1 MDKIEILGIVV
12 IIIGGYLLITIKL
25 FWDLKKKEKKFLQT
39 SDVEWGK
46 IPSRNY
52 DIKEF
57 QVIKHYFLN
66 SKKDGFFIDDITWND
81 LDMDRIFEII
91 NLTYSSA
98 GQEYLYDLL
107 RRPVFDKQ
115 ILEERHFL
123 IEYFSKQ
130 KDVRKSIQLN
140 CAKLG
145 RTKKLSITD
154 YLDNLLDFKKKS
166 NFKYYITNLG
176 IILGF
181 AGLFFRPDMG
191 IMFLVGAMVFSGYTH
206 YIETSK
212 IEPYIQSFQY
222 IINLMNASKAL
233 TKDSNLQTV
242 ELRKYMDRLKE
253 AQSHTKKFE
262 RNSFLIMTNNNLTGP
277 GPETIILGYLKI
289 LTQADLI
296 KFNSM
301 INEVKKNIEWIYQL
315 LDTIGLLES
324 MIAVASFRKSL
335 KYYSIPELS
344 QEELHINAVQLYH
357 PLIKEPVA
365 NDISVRK
372 GMLITGS
379 NASGKSTFLKT
390 VALNQIL
397 VQTIMTSMAERY
409 ESNFFKIYSSMS
421 LKDNLENKESYF
433 MVEIKSLKR
442 ILDAKKEI
450 PILCFVDEVL
460 RGTNTIERIAASAQ
474 ILKSLA
480 ADPKILCFAATHDI
494 ELTQLL
500 EEYFENYHF
509 EEKIVEND
517 ILFDYQLLKNK
528 ATTRNA
534 IQLLKIMGYDDTIV
548 SDAEETAELFLKSG
562 KWKLNANG
570 MEAQECS

>member
-1 MDKIEILGIVV
+1 MDKIEILGIF
-12 IIIGGYLLITIKL
+12 IIIVVGYLFFVLKFL
-25 FWDLKKKEKKFLQT
+25 WDIKKKERKFLIT
-39 SDVEWGK
+39 SEEEWGK
-46 IPSRNY
+46 IPSRKY
-52 DIKEF
+52 DFEEL

-66 SKKDGFFIDDITWND
+66 SKKEGFFIDDITWND

-98 GQEYLYDLL
+98 GQEYLYDML
-107 RRPVFDKQ
+107 RRPVFDKR

-130 KDVRKSIQLN
+130 IEVRKSIQLN

-145 RTKKLSITD
+145 KTKKLSITD
-154 YLDNLLDFKKKS
+154 YLNNLLDLKKKS
-166 NFKYYITNLG
+166 NLKYYMTNLG
-176 IILGF
+176 IILGI
-181 AGLFFRPDMG
+181 AGIFVRPDMG
-191 IMFLVGAMVFSGYTH
+191 IMLLVGALFFSGYTH
-206 YIETSK
+206 YIEKSK
-212 IEPYIQSFQY
+212 IEPYMQSFQY
-222 IINLMNASKAL
+222 IIHLLNASKTL
-233 TKDSNLQTV
+233 LKDSNLQTD
-242 ELRKYMDRLKE
+242 ELKKYMDRLKE

-262 RNSFLIMTNNNLTGP
+262 KNSFLIMTNNNLTGG
-277 GPETIILGYLKI
+277 GPESIVLDYLKI
-289 LTQADLI
+289 FTQADLI
-296 KFNSM
+296 KFNNM
-301 INEVKKNIEWIYQL
+301 LNEVKKNVEWIYQL

-324 MIAVASFRKSL
+324 MIAVASFRESL
-335 KYYSIPELS
+335 KYYSVPELS
-344 QEELHINAVQLYH
+344 QEDLHINAVQLYH

-365 NDISVRK
+365 NDFSVRR

-397 VQTIMTSMAERY
+397 VQTIMTSTSEKY
-409 ESNFFKIYSSMS
+409 ESNIFKIYSSMS
-421 LKDNLENKESYF
+421 LRDNLENKESYF

-442 ILDAKKEI
+442 ILDAKDEI

-480 ADPKILCFAATHDI
+480 ADPKVLCFAATHDI

-500 EEYFENYHF
+500 EDYFENYHF

-517 ILFDYQLLKNK
+517 ILFDYKLLHNR

-534 IQLLKIMGYDDTIV
+534 IQLLKIIGFDDAIIA
-548 SDAEETAELFLKSG
+548 DAEETAEYFLESG
-562 KWKLNANG
+562 KWRLEDHG
-570 MEAQECS
+570 MEA